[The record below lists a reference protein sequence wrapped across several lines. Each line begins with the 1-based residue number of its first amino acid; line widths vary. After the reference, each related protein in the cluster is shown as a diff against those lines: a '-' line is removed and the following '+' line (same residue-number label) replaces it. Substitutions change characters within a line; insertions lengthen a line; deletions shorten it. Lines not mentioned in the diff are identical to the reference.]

1 MRGKMLHDG
10 ITLIE
15 LLVVLLLLGL
25 LAGVGSTGVLV
36 LRQPASQ
43 ALRDTLRE
51 ARAAAIRLGA
61 PVTLVRDSMTIRFLP
76 DGRALGGPVD
86 PLTGSWHDV
95 R

>member
-1 MRGKMLHDG
+1 MRGEPVSAG
-10 ITLIE
+10 ATLIE

-25 LAGVGSTGVLV
+25 LAGLGATGVLA

-61 PVTLVRDSMTIRFLP
+61 PVTLMRGSMTIRFLP
-76 DGRALGGPVD
+76 DGRALGGPTD
-86 PLTGSWHDV
+86 PLTGAWRDA